1 MAGGG
6 SKSPEIPEA
15 DRKSTTGIKRDM
27 SGVREQLRHASPYP
41 ARDDKQALIVYH
53 LRQAKRH

>member
-1 MAGGG
+1 MAGDG

-15 DRKSTTGIKRDM
+15 DRKSPTGIKRDV
-27 SGVREQLRHASPYP
+27 SGVREQLCHASPYP
-41 ARDDKQALIVYH
+41 ARDGKQAVIIYH